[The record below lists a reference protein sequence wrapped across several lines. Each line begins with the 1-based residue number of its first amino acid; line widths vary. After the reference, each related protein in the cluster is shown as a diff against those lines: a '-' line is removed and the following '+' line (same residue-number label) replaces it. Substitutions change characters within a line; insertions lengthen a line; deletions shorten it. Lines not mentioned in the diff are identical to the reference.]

1 MEEKTNN
8 SMFTEWKTLIVVG
21 KTTDVYKKEELL
33 YFNNVNTF
41 VVFYLIN
48 EELNK
53 IFMND
58 SWIFTIGL
66 NYRKY
71 IKRLNGILNK

>member
-1 MEEKTNN
+1 
-8 SMFTEWKTLIVVG
+8 MFTEWKTLIVVG

>member
-21 KTTDVYKKEELL
+21 KTTDVYKKEELI

-58 SWIFTIGL
+58 SRIFAIGL

>member
-58 SWIFTIGL
+58 SRIFAIGL

>member
-21 KTTDVYKKEELL
+21 KTTDVYKKEELI

>member
-1 MEEKTNN
+1 
-8 SMFTEWKTLIVVG
+8 MFTEWKTLIVVG

-58 SWIFTIGL
+58 SRIFAIGL

>member
-1 MEEKTNN
+1 
-8 SMFTEWKTLIVVG
+8 MFTEWKTLIVVG
-21 KTTDVYKKEELL
+21 KTTDVYKKEELI

-58 SWIFTIGL
+58 SRIFAIGL

>member
-1 MEEKTNN
+1 
-8 SMFTEWKTLIVVG
+8 MFTEWKTLIVVG
-21 KTTDVYKKEELL
+21 KTTDVYKKEELI

>member
-1 MEEKTNN
+1 
-8 SMFTEWKTLIVVG
+8 MFTEWKTLIVVG
-21 KTTDVYKKEELL
+21 KTTDVYKKEELI

-58 SWIFTIGL
+58 SRICAIGL